1 MADSKRRTSL
11 FFSEIMKGY
20 ISLGDTDVLTGY
32 RKALLAGAFIE
43 TFLNITAEDLNRF
56 LEEPD
61 HSALPAGTIKWPAM
75 GGDLAIEGGVFQ
87 LFVATD
93 NAYVKR
99 LNYQLYVTGS
109 QGPLTISGFKTLT
122 DNPTAGIWFDTSTLW
137 TKIFTGH
144 ISVADSVTATPIGAG
159 IINLYKFDFLKV
171 VLSFRIIRQA
181 QARYTKLLVNTVP
194 PGVHAILDVG
204 CGVGCNARALT
215 EKGYKVTSISP
226 DGNHGKFFQNAPEP
240 LRFCQ
245 SKYENFSSDERFD
258 LVLMSESQNYFDADT
273 GLSQTRR
280 LLTPGG
286 YLLICGMF
294 RKKNTPEFDQVPN
307 AEQEKLST

>member
-1 MADSKRRTSL
+1 
-11 FFSEIMKGY
+11 MKGY

-32 RKALLAGAFIE
+32 RKALLADAFIE

-56 LEEPD
+56 LEGSD

-137 TKIFTGH
+137 TRIFTGH
-144 ISVADSVTATPIGAG
+144 ITVADSTTATPIGAG

-171 VLSFRIIRQA
+171 VLSFRVRGGGLFGPILGALRFLKFFFGTIIRA
-181 QARYTKLLVNTVP
+181 WF
-194 PGVHAILDVG
+194 
-204 CGVGCNARALT
+204 
-215 EKGYKVTSISP
+215 S
-226 DGNHGKFFQNAPEP
+226 KFF
-240 LRFCQ
+240 
-245 SKYENFSSDERFD
+245 
-258 LVLMSESQNYFDADT
+258 
-273 GLSQTRR
+273 G
-280 LLTPGG
+280 
-286 YLLICGMF
+286 
-294 RKKNTPEFDQVPN
+294 RK
-307 AEQEKLST
+307 